1 MEDLLHRSKPLVF
14 RSPFSIHYLLDQPRS
29 DLNLRASLVII
40 KCASKYGN
48 NYVPAA
54 IKLFEAKVLNLMLNG
69 TQLCIYENTS
79 NLETI

>member
-14 RSPFSIHYLLDQPRS
+14 RSPFSIHYLLDQPS

-40 KCASKYGN
+40 KCTSKYNN

-54 IKLFEAKVLNLMLNG
+54 IKLFEAKVLNLMLNE